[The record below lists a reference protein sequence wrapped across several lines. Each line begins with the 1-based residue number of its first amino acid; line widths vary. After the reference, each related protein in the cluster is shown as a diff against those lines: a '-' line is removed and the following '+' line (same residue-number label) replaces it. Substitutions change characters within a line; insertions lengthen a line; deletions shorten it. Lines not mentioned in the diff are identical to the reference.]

1 MRMKKLVLL
10 SIGMLAFALQNA
22 NAQTSL
28 FTTFED
34 FSQWT
39 GTGVTADNTFSTD
52 AGTINGLGNS
62 TAAGASGTSGSLS
75 INIATT
81 GFNTIAAGNPGGGNA
96 AFLSAIDPGSSG
108 NNSVAAS
115 GNIYLTYSVP
125 ITTSGNY
132 FQLGFNLQYAADGYY
147 QTFFTSTVTD
157 LGYTDQYG
165 GEVFRGTVPYTITA
179 GLFNGFGFGLQVNSN
194 YTPAF
199 PFHVDDISVTAVPEP
214 ATMALVGVGLTGLML
229 IRRRRQS

>member
-1 MRMKKLVLL
+1 MCMKKLVLL
-10 SIGMLAFALQNA
+10 SIGMLAFALQPA

-28 FTTFED
+28 FTTFND

-39 GTGVTADNTFSTD
+39 GTGVTADNSFSTD
-52 AGTINGLGNS
+52 LSTVNGLGNS

-75 INIATT
+75 ISIAST

-96 AFLSAIDPGSSG
+96 GFLSAIDPGSSG
-108 NNSVAAS
+108 NNAVTAS

-125 ITTSGNY
+125 IITGGTY

-165 GEVFRGTVPYTITA
+165 GEVFQGTVPYTITA
-179 GLFNGFGFGLQVNSN
+179 GLFNGFGF
-194 YTPAF
+194 
-199 PFHVDDISVTAVPEP
+199 
-214 ATMALVGVGLTGLML
+214 
-229 IRRRRQS
+229 